1 MSPTA
6 AKNLLAWN
14 GPDLIPQKI
23 INIRYNINTKWSYLV
38 PIVPAKFLPSFNIG
52 AGEEGNPWKPVVE
65 RFKGTTSKTFIQKPT

>member
-38 PIVPAKFLPSFNIG
+38 PIVPAQFLASFYIG
-52 AGEEGNPWKPVVE
+52 AGKEGNPWKPVVVVE
-65 RFKGTTSKTFIQKPT
+65 